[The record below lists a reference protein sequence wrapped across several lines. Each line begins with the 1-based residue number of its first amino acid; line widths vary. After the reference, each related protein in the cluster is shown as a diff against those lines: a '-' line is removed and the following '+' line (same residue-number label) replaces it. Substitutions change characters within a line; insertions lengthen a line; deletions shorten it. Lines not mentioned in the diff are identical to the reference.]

1 MPYEEPL
8 SKNLTMIVHYNELFL
23 IVFSGSAQIKACI
36 LIVCVKILD
45 IIPISGMMPF

>member
-1 MPYEEPL
+1 MPFEEPL
-8 SKNLTMIVHYNELFL
+8 PKNLITIVHYDEHFI